1 MAGKVVK
8 EKKLDLLALASIPL
22 LMTLGNSMLI
32 PVLPIIEKKIDI
44 TSFQS
49 SLIITLYSFM
59 AIIFIPIAG
68 YLSDKFGR
76 KKVIIP
82 SLIITA
88 IGGGVAALASW
99 LMSEPYWVIIVGRI
113 LQGFGAAG
121 AFPVVIPTV
130 GDMFDDEED
139 VSAGLGIV
147 ETSNTFGKVLS
158 PIIGALLAL
167 VVWYL
172 PFIFIPVFSIIAILL
187 VAFLVKVPKEEKD
200 EKEDKQTLKE
210 FFQMIKDVLKEHA
223 RWMLTVFL
231 IGCINMFVLF
241 GALFHFSEL
250 LENDF
255 GYTRVWKGFILA
267 VPLVC
272 LCIASF
278 VTGKKIGDYKKA
290 MKWTIVIGN
299 AIAAAPLVFL
309 HAEKFWLY
317 LVLLSVAGIG
327 IGLSLPALDALI
339 TESVE
344 KDVRGTV
351 TSLYSSMRFLGV
363 ALGPPIIAILIDKEV
378 GWMYMLLAGLSG
390 LAIVTSF
397 FGIKTD
403 KKA

>member
-1 MAGKVVK
+1 MAGKDVK
-8 EKKLDLLALASIPL
+8 DKKLDLLALASIPL

-32 PVLPIIEKKIDI
+32 PVLPIIEKEINI
-44 TSFQS
+44 TSFQA

-76 KKVIIP
+76 KKIIIP
-82 SLIITA
+82 SLILTA
-88 IGGGVAALASW
+88 IGGVVSALASW
-99 LMSEPYWVIIVGRI
+99 LMNDPYWLIIAGRI

-139 VSAGLGIV
+139 VSQGLGIV

-167 VVWYL
+167 VVWFL
-172 PFIFIPVFSIIAILL
+172 PFIFIPVFSVIAILL
-187 VAFLVKVPKEEKD
+187 VVFLVKSPKEKND
-200 EKEDKQTLKE
+200 KEKQTLRE
-210 FFQMIKDVLKEHA
+210 FFQMIKKVLKEHA
-223 RWMLTVFL
+223 RWMITVFV

-255 GYTRVWKGFILA
+255 GYSGVWKGFILA
-267 VPLVC
+267 IPLLC

-278 VTGKKIGDYKKA
+278 ITGKKIGDVKKA

-299 AIAAAPLVFL
+299 AIAAVPLIFL
-309 HAEKFWLY
+309 QAEKFWLY
-317 LVLLSVAGIG
+317 LVLLSVAGVG
-327 IGLSLPALDALI
+327 IGLSLPALDALV

-363 ALGPPIIAILIDKEV
+363 ALGPPIIAILMDKEV
-378 GWMYMLLAGLSG
+378 GWMYILLAALSG
-390 LAIVTSF
+390 VAIVTSF
-397 FGIKTD
+397 FGIKPE
-403 KKA
+403 KE

>member
-1 MAGKVVK
+1 MAGKDVK
-8 EKKLDLLALASIPL
+8 DKKLDLLALASIPL

-32 PVLPIIEKKIDI
+32 PVLPIIEKEINI
-44 TSFQS
+44 TSFQA

-76 KKVIIP
+76 KKIIIP
-82 SLIITA
+82 SLILTA
-88 IGGGVAALASW
+88 IGGVVSALASW
-99 LMSEPYWVIIVGRI
+99 LMNDPYWLIIAGRI

-139 VSAGLGIV
+139 VSHGLGIV

-167 VVWYL
+167 VVWFL
-172 PFIFIPVFSIIAILL
+172 PFIFIPVFSVIAILL
-187 VAFLVKVPKEEKD
+187 VVFLVKSPKEKND
-200 EKEDKQTLKE
+200 KEKQTLRE
-210 FFQMIKDVLKEHA
+210 FFQMIKKVLKEHA
-223 RWMLTVFL
+223 RWMITVFV

-255 GYTRVWKGFILA
+255 GYSGVWKGFILA
-267 VPLVC
+267 IPLLC

-278 VTGKKIGDYKKA
+278 ITGKKIGDVKKA

-299 AIAAAPLVFL
+299 AIAAVPLIFL
-309 HAEKFWLY
+309 QAEKFWLY
-317 LVLLSVAGIG
+317 LVLLSVAGVG
-327 IGLSLPALDALI
+327 IGLSLPALDALV

-363 ALGPPIIAILIDKEV
+363 ALGPPIIAILMDKEV
-378 GWMYMLLAGLSG
+378 GWMYILLAALSG
-390 LAIVTSF
+390 VAIVTSF
-397 FGIKTD
+397 FGIKPE
-403 KKA
+403 KE

>member
-1 MAGKVVK
+1 MKD
-8 EKKLDLLALASIPL
+8 KKLDLLALASIPL

-32 PVLPIIEKKIDI
+32 PVLPIIEKEIDI
-44 TSFQS
+44 TSFQA

-59 AIIFIPIAG
+59 AILFIPIAG

-88 IGGGVAALASW
+88 IGGAISALASW
-99 LMSEPYWVIIVGRI
+99 LMDDPYWLIIVGRI
-113 LQGFGAAG
+113 LQGLGAAG

-130 GDMFDDEED
+130 GDMFEDEED
-139 VSAGLGIV
+139 VSHGLGIV

-167 VVWYL
+167 VVWFL
-172 PFIFIPVFSIIAILL
+172 PFIFIPVFSVIAILL
-187 VAFLVKVPKEEKD
+187 VAFLVKAPKEKKEK
-200 EKEDKQTLKE
+200 DKQTLKE
-210 FFQMIKDVLKEHA
+210 FFQMIKKVLKEHA
-223 RWMLTVFL
+223 RWMITVFL

-255 GYTRVWKGFILA
+255 GYSGVWKGFILA
-267 VPLVC
+267 VPLLC

-278 VTGKKIGDYKKA
+278 LTGKKIGNLKKA

-299 AIAAAPLVFL
+299 AIAAVPLIFL
-309 HAEKFWLY
+309 QAEKFWLY
-317 LVLLSVAGIG
+317 LILLSAAGVG

-363 ALGPPIIAILIDKEV
+363 ALGPPIIALLMEKEV
-378 GWMYMLLAGLSG
+378 GWMYILLAALSG
-390 LAIVTSF
+390 VAIVTSF
-397 FGIKTD
+397 FGIKPEKESKTRSY
-403 KKA
+403 KY

>member
-255 GYTRVWKGFILA
+255 GYTGVWKGFILA
-267 VPLVC
+267 VPLVY